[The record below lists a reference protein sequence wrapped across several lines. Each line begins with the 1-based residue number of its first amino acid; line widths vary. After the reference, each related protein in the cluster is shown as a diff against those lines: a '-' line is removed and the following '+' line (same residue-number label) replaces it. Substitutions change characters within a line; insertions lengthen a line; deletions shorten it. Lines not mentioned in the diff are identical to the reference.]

1 MNTFTGTTP
10 YYRRY
15 RPGIPPEAAELLASR
30 VNHLAPPRRLL
41 DLGSGTGQVPA
52 ALWEA
57 FTEVDVVEP
66 DEGMITQ
73 AGAALRPLLPGT
85 TTLRLHHR
93 RAEDFAPPYAGWMA
107 DLVTICRAFHWMD
120 QPAVLKALDGYVSA
134 DGAVAVMGDGSL
146 WTART
151 TWTDAL
157 RALIQE
163 FLGEQRRAG
172 SGQTYA
178 HHDKPYAQV
187 LAESAFCQVE
197 ETRIPVRRIWTPEQV
212 IGYLYSTSFAARPLF
227 GDRIEEFEAAAT
239 DLLTTHA
246 GTGALVED
254 ADFQIVLA
262 CRPAAN

>member
-1 MNTFTGTTP
+1 MSTFTGTAP

-15 RPGIPPEAAELLASR
+15 RPGIPPEAAELLAGQVSQ
-30 VNHLAPPRRLL
+30 LAPPRRLL

-57 FTEVDVVEP
+57 FTEIDAVEP
-66 DEGMITQ
+66 DADMLAQ
-73 AGAALRPLLPGT
+73 AETALRPLAADST
-85 TTLRLHHR
+85 ALRLHHQ
-93 RAEDFAPPYAGWMA
+93 RAEAFLPPYAGWKA

-120 QPAVLKALDGYVSA
+120 QPAVLKALDGHVA
-134 DGAVAVMGDGSL
+134 PAGVVAVMGDGSL

-151 TWTDAL
+151 VWTDAL

-172 SGQTYA
+172 SDTTYT

-187 LAESAFCQVE
+187 LAESAFSHVE
-197 ETRIPVRRIWTPEQV
+197 ETYIPVRRIWTPEQV

-239 DLLTTHA
+239 ALLTMHA
-246 GTGALVED
+246 ATGPLVED
-254 ADFQIVLA
+254 AGFQVVLA
-262 CRPAAN
+262 RRPS